1 MSYSKLSVRDDP
13 DKLRE
18 KREDRNRKKREK
30 FAALS
35 VEEKEAQRKKSR
47 EAYHRKKLEKIVSK
61 SLPQQF
67 EEACKSPASASVIRS
82 LPTQQSSHGFND
94 KLNRPIASQI
104 SKHNNNVHGII
115 GCNQGASK
123 AGIRISP
130 SSNNNT
136 QLSCAEL
143 GKKLKQQIS
152 SFSTYEKG
160 STSNCAT
167 QHTCVPTDMIQN
179 ADKSFICMNCYKFLT
194 EIAEETSDLS
204 AILPTY
210 QVYEVPHNRS
220 ARRRR
225 NAGRSHPSAKQVK
238 AVNNKKKKNRGNQP
252 IDGVHALQFITGQ
265 ADRLPSKAD
274 CQYCGA
280 KKLYSET
287 PNFCCSDGQ
296 VVLHENKL
304 PDILVE
310 LFTGHSDEALSF
322 RTYVRTYNNMF
333 AFTSFGV
340 HYDKSLCK
348 RTNGI
353 YTFKVQ
359 GQTYHFIKDLIPHG
373 GSGLYLQLYFHD
385 TDHELENRMAVSE
398 RLTETIVMKI
408 MEVMKSN
415 PYACFLRSLRNV
427 PNLDSYQ
434 IVLKSHSQNDQRVFN
449 HPTAS
454 QVAALW
460 TETESS
466 GASYGRHI
474 QIYTKEG
481 RDHLVQYYYGCYD
494 PLQYPLLFALGETG
508 WHSGIRRFVRENPKK
523 RKRCIQ
529 RNKSTALL
537 TNYKSVEDIISAEQ
551 QVSNDAE
558 NNGEF
563 VSMREY
569 YAYKLQ
575 MRDKYCPNIL
585 NTGRLLQQYV
595 VDMYIKIESQR
606 LDYYKSKQEFI
617 RREQLQ
623 GVMDSVIT
631 GQCQA
636 SKIGQRVVLP
646 ASFIGGPRDM
656 KRRYVDAMALVQKFG
671 KPDLFITMTCNPS
684 WPEVKNLMLPTDEA
698 HNRPDLLSRIF
709 HAKLDVLKQELF
721 KKEIFGSVAAYTYVI
736 EFQKRGLPHA
746 HFLIILKPSSKLYST
761 DSYDKIVSAEIP
773 DQSKNPHLFN
783 MVRRHMIHG
792 PCGKRNP
799 TNVCMQGEHQ
809 RKCRN
814 NYPKP
819 FADKTFHGDNAY
831 PTYQRRNNG
840 YKMMVR
846 GHEVDNRWVVPYSPY
861 LLAKFNCHLNVEI
874 CSTVKAVKYIYKYI
888 YKGHDKIHFQL
899 SSQNSD
905 GPNSDAYVSAIDEIK
920 DYQSARWVCAV
931 EGIWRIYRFLLF
943 QIHPAV
949 IHLQLHLENCQP
961 LNFREDQDLR
971 DVVRNRFAK
980 RTMLTEF
987 FYTNSVDPLAQNLKC
1002 TYKHFPEHFVWY
1014 PGRRKWEPR
1023 KQKDCIGR
1031 IVAANPMEGERYFLR
1046 LLLTHVESP
1055 TSFDHL
1061 KTINGVYVHTFR
1073 EAAILRGYFESDK
1086 PQQQCLEEVTVYH
1099 MPYSLRRLFAT
1110 LLVHFPPS
1118 NPRYLWEQFQEP
1130 LSEDISRTPQISVD
1144 QIRFQ
1149 VLYQI
1154 NEFLQSMG
1162 KDINQYALVPNT
1174 MNFDNLNKNTH
1185 DMIAETRIS
1194 VPEHD
1199 LLAIEQLNADQKKV
1213 FDIIMHAA
1221 FVEKKGA
1228 FFIDGP
1234 GGTGK
1239 TFLYRALL
1247 AEIRSKGYIAL
1258 ATASCGVA
1266 ASILPGG
1273 RTAHSRFKIPIG
1285 GTQDKQCRISK
1296 QSSLAKLLQSAILII
1311 WDEAPMT
1318 HKTSIESVDRILRD
1332 IMDCNDLFG
1341 SKVIVFGGDFRQ
1353 VLPVVTKGSKSEFID
1368 ASIVNSYIWPQL
1380 HKLHLTQNMRA
1391 RYDAEFTEYLLRIG
1405 NGTEPLISKNSIQ
1418 IPVSMLIRYT
1428 NEEESMNTLIRT
1440 VFPDLNAFSKD
1451 NFSAI
1456 NRAILTTKNDF
1467 VDQIN
1472 QRLILQFEGQLQEY
1486 TSRDK
1491 CIDTSE
1497 QTIMEDLLNSLTPNG
1512 FPPHKLLL
1520 KPYCPIML
1528 LRNIDPPQG
1537 LCNGTRLICKSLSS
1551 NIMHAVITCGEFA
1564 GKEVFIHRICFRAEN
1579 NSDSPVSFERIQF
1592 PVRPCFAMTINKAQG
1607 QTLDFVGIYLREP
1620 AFSHGQLYV
1629 AMSRAKNSSSI
1640 KILIKPSIFDDQDDS
1655 ITENIVYTEE
1665 EKNMLS
1671 FPEIIPG
1678 LQNWTTMVQVLDKQ
1692 KPLLSK
1698 AGNRYQKLILI
1709 DQQMEEH
1716 QSEGHPVTGNK
1727 EELEQ
1732 PTNVDVTTTKSPRKG
1747 EKTVKRKSIAQP
1759 KGRQTADPL
1768 RKQQDAEK
1776 NIEEQQTDEPSTR
1789 KSPRIRSDVQGTA
1802 PTTQHSGK
1810 RKHPENE

>member
-1 MSYSKLSVRDDP
+1 MQNIAASDEYIGTRDFMQTVSYVQKTSLHANYRASCILQLASYSLLRIRSCSKLSITDDP

-18 KREDRNRKKREK
+18 KKDKRNRKKRDK

-35 VEEKEAQRKKSR
+35 VEEKQAQRKKNR
-47 EAYHRKKLEKIVSK
+47 EAYHRKKLEKILSK

-67 EEACKSPASASVIRS
+67 QEASQPPVSASVMRS
-82 LPTQQSSHGFND
+82 LSAQQCSHALND
-94 KLNRPIASQI
+94 KVIQAIGCQTSKLNE
-104 SKHNNNVHGII
+104 NVHGII
-115 GCNQGASK
+115 GCNQGAPK
-123 AGIRISP
+123 PGIRISP
-130 SSNNNT
+130 SPNNSDELPSA
-136 QLSCAEL
+136 QL
-143 GKKLKQQIS
+143 GRKLEEQIS
-152 SFSTYEKG
+152 CFSSYEKG
-160 STSNCAT
+160 SASNSGT
-167 QHTCVPTDMIQN
+167 QHTCVATDMVHN

-194 EIAEETSDLS
+194 EIAEQTSDLS
-204 AILPTY
+204 AILPIHQLY
-210 QVYEVPHNRS
+210 QVPDNC
-220 ARRRR
+220 
-225 NAGRSHPSAKQVK
+225 SAKTRRV
-238 AVNNKKKKNRGNQP
+238 AGNQAV
-252 IDGVHALQFITGQ
+252 DGVHALEFINHQ
-265 ADRLPSKAD
+265 ADRLPAKAD
-274 CQYCGA
+274 CHYCGG
-280 KKLYSET
+280 KKMHSET

-310 LFTGHSDEALSF
+310 LFTGHSDETLSF

-359 GQTYHFIKDLIPHG
+359 GQSYHFIKDLIPHG
-373 GSGLYLQLYFHD
+373 GSGLYLQFYFHD
-385 TDHELENRMAVSE
+385 TDHELQNRMAVSE
-398 RLTETIVMKI
+398 RLIESIVMKI

-466 GASYGRHI
+466 GTSYVRHI
-474 QIYTKEG
+474 KIYTKEG

-508 WHSGIRRFVRENPKK
+508 WHPGIRRFVRENGKK
-523 RKRCIQ
+523 RKRSVQ
-529 RNKSTALL
+529 RNKPTALL
-537 TNYKSVEDIISAEQ
+537 TNFKSAEDMISAEEE
-551 QVSNDAE
+551 VSNDPE

-575 MRDKYCPNIL
+575 IRDKYSPNIL

-595 VDMYIKIESQR
+595 VDMYIKIESQI

-631 GQCQA
+631 GQCQGL
-636 SKIGQRVVLP
+636 KVGQRVVLP

-684 WPEVKNLMLPTDEA
+684 WPEIKNLMLPTDEA
-698 HNRPDLLSRIF
+698 HNRPDLLTRIF

-746 HFLIILKPSSKLYST
+746 HFLIILKPCSKLYST
-761 DSYDKIVSAEIP
+761 DSYDRIVSAEIP

-799 TNVCMQGEHQ
+799 TNVCMRGEHKK
-809 RKCRN
+809 KCRN

-819 FADKTFHGDNAY
+819 FADKTFHGDNTY
-831 PTYQRRNNG
+831 PTYRRRNNG

-846 GHEVDNRWVVPYSPY
+846 GHEFDNRWVVPYNPY
-861 LLAKFNCHLNVEI
+861 LLAKFNCHLNMEI
-874 CSTVKAVKYIYKYI
+874 CSTVKEVKYMYKYI
-888 YKGHDKIHFQL
+888 YKGHDKIHFVL
-899 SSQNSD
+899 NSQDSNELNSD
-905 GPNSDAYVSAIDEIK
+905 GHVCAIDEIK

-949 IHLQLHLENCQP
+949 IHLQNCQP

-971 DVVRNRFAK
+971 DIVANRFAK

-987 FYTNSVDPLAQNLKC
+987 FYMNSTDSLTQNLKC
-1002 TYKHFPEHFVWY
+1002 TYKQFPEHFVWY

-1023 KQKDCIGR
+1023 KQKDSIGR
-1031 IVAANPMEGERYFLR
+1031 IVTANPMEGERYFLR
-1046 LLLTHVESP
+1046 LLLTNVKSP
-1055 TSFDHL
+1055 TSFDDL
-1061 KTINGVYVHTFR
+1061 RTINGAYVRTFR

-1086 PQQQCLEEVTVYH
+1086 SQQQCLEEAAMYH
-1099 MPYSLRRLFAT
+1099 MPYTLRRLFAT

-1118 NPRYLWEQFQEP
+1118 NPRYLWEQFEEP
-1130 LSEDISRTPQISVD
+1130 LSKDISRTPQVSVD

-1154 NEFLQSMG
+1154 NQFLQSMG
-1162 KDINQYALVPNT
+1162 KDINEYALVPNI
-1174 MNFDNLNKNTH
+1174 MNFDSLNNNTR
-1185 DMIAETRIS
+1185 DIIAETRIS
-1194 VPEHD
+1194 VPEQD

-1213 FDIIMHAA
+1213 FDIIINAV

-1247 AEIRSKGYIAL
+1247 AEIRSKGHIAL

-1273 RTAHSRFKIPIG
+1273 RTAHSRFKIPIS
-1285 GTQDKQCRISK
+1285 GTRDKQCRISK
-1296 QSSLAKLLQSAILII
+1296 QSSLAKLPQSAILII

-1318 HKTSIESVDRILRD
+1318 HKISIESVDKILRD
-1332 IMDCNDLFG
+1332 IMDCNNLFG

-1391 RYDAEFTEYLLRIG
+1391 RYDAEFTEYLLRIE
-1405 NGTEPLISKNSIQ
+1405 NGTKPLISNNSIQ
-1418 IPVSMLIRYT
+1418 IPASMLIRYT

-1440 VFPDLNAFSKD
+1440 VFPDLNAFCQD

-1472 QRLILQFEGQLQEY
+1472 QRLIVQFEGQLQEY
-1486 TSRDK
+1486 TS
-1491 CIDTSE
+1491 
-1497 QTIMEDLLNSLTPNG
+1497 
-1512 FPPHKLLL
+1512 
-1520 KPYCPIML
+1520 
-1528 LRNIDPPQG
+1528 
-1537 LCNGTRLICKSLSS
+1537 
-1551 NIMHAVITCGEFA
+1551 
-1564 GKEVFIHRICFRAEN
+1564 
-1579 NSDSPVSFERIQF
+1579 
-1592 PVRPCFAMTINKAQG
+1592 
-1607 QTLDFVGIYLREP
+1607 
-1620 AFSHGQLYV
+1620 
-1629 AMSRAKNSSSI
+1629 
-1640 KILIKPSIFDDQDDS
+1640 
-1655 ITENIVYTEE
+1655 
-1665 EKNMLS
+1665 
-1671 FPEIIPG
+1671 
-1678 LQNWTTMVQVLDKQ
+1678 
-1692 KPLLSK
+1692 
-1698 AGNRYQKLILI
+1698 
-1709 DQQMEEH
+1709 
-1716 QSEGHPVTGNK
+1716 
-1727 EELEQ
+1727 
-1732 PTNVDVTTTKSPRKG
+1732 
-1747 EKTVKRKSIAQP
+1747 
-1759 KGRQTADPL
+1759 
-1768 RKQQDAEK
+1768 
-1776 NIEEQQTDEPSTR
+1776 
-1789 KSPRIRSDVQGTA
+1789 
-1802 PTTQHSGK
+1802 
-1810 RKHPENE
+1810 